1 MRRRLALILTGLG
14 VLGGQAGPAPAAPDA
29 PAPRRLANG
38 LEVIV
43 TPLPRAQRTA
53 LALVIRV
60 GEHHDPAGKSGLA
73 HLIEHCL
80 VTAAAGDCP
89 ARTYEA
95 LAQRYPD
102 GSTAQTSDRH
112 TLVAYV
118 FPPERLEE
126 ELRELA
132 ARLGDLRVTADDLAR
147 EKPRVLAEV
156 TNMFEGLPGLAA
168 MNRARQRL
176 LPTPSGGR
184 RAGLPAHVE
193 ALTLEEVV
201 AHAAKHYRAGNAVL
215 CLAGRFDE
223 APTRAL
229 VEQVLGALPRGEPP
243 TLLAPAAATG
253 PPGIDVL
260 RRALPPGETA
270 RATLAFAAPSPSS
283 PDYAPFVTLLSRLFD
298 PQAPFKVFP
307 PPLYFAPLDEPG
319 AAYVSTALE
328 PGESPEA
335 AVARLQ
341 AKVTVAVSAPS
352 SPADATRVLNIYG
365 LLLGVT
371 RPSSAFSQSQGENTY
386 LAAMGPAMRH
396 VLGLDPERLG
406 KELGQVR
413 SLPLGEIAARLFDP
427 LKAGAAVVTS
437 P

>member
-1 MRRRLALILTGLG
+1 MRRWLALLLPAL
-14 VLGGQAGPAPAAPDA
+14 VALRPGPAPAAPEGT
-29 PAPRRLANG
+29 APRRLASG
-38 LEVIV
+38 LEVIL

-53 LALVIRV
+53 LALVVRV

-73 HLIEHCL
+73 HLVEHCL

-126 ELRELA
+126 ELREAA
-132 ARLGDLRVTADDLAR
+132 ARLSDLRITADDVAR

-156 TNMFEGLPGLAA
+156 ANMFEGLPGLAA

-184 RAGLPAHVE
+184 RAGLPAHVGT
-193 ALTLEEVV
+193 LTLEEVL
-201 AHAAKHYRAGNAVL
+201 AHVTKHYRAGNAL
-215 CLAGRFDE
+215 LSLAGPFDE

-229 VEQVLGALPRGEPP
+229 VQQLFADLPHGEPP
-243 TLLAPAAATG
+243 ALLVAPVAVA
-253 PPGIDVL
+253 PPGLDVL
-260 RRALPPGETA
+260 RRPLPPGESA
-270 RATLAFAAPSPSS
+270 RATLAFAAPDPSS
-283 PDYAPFVTLLSRLFD
+283 PDYAPFVTLLARLFD
-298 PQAPFKVFP
+298 AQAPFKVFP

-328 PGESPEA
+328 PDESPEA

-341 AKVTVAVSAPS
+341 ARVTAAVSAPS
-352 SPADATRVLNIYG
+352 SPADAARVLNTYG
-365 LLLGVT
+365 LLLGVRAAST
-371 RPSSAFSQSQGENTY
+371 TQQAQNPY
-386 LAAMGPAMRH
+386 LAAMGPAVRH
-396 VLGLDPERLG
+396 VLGLDPERLRR
-406 KELGQVR
+406 ELGQVG
-413 SLPLGEIAARLFDP
+413 SLPLGKIAARLFDP
-427 LKAGAAVVTS
+427 LKAGAAVVTAA

>member
-1 MRRRLALILTGLG
+1 MRPWMGLLLLPAVVALRPGS
-14 VLGGQAGPAPAAPDA
+14 APAAPQESE
-29 PAPRRLANG
+29 PRRLASG
-38 LEVIV
+38 LEVIL

-53 LALVIRV
+53 LALVFRV
-60 GEHHDPAGKSGLA
+60 GEHHDPAGRSGLA
-73 HLIEHCL
+73 HLVEHCL

-132 ARLGDLRVTADDLAR
+132 ARLGELKVTADDLAR

-168 MNRARQRL
+168 MNRARERL

-184 RAGLPAHVE
+184 RAGLPAQVE

-201 AHAAKHYRAGNAVL
+201 AHAAKHYTAGNTVL
-215 CLAGRFDE
+215 ALAGPFDE

-229 VEQVLGALPRGEPP
+229 VERLFSALPRGEPP
-243 TLLAPAAATG
+243 TLLPSPTTG
-253 PPGIDVL
+253 SSPGIDVL
-260 RRALPPGETA
+260 RRPLPPGETA
-270 RATLAFAAPSPSS
+270 RATLAFAAPAPSS

-319 AAYVSTALE
+319 AAYVSAALE
-328 PGESPEA
+328 PDESPEA

-341 AKVTVAVSAPS
+341 ARVTAAVSAPS
-352 SPADATRVLNIYG
+352 SPADATRVLNFYG
-365 LLLGVT
+365 PLLGVRAT
-371 RPSSAFSQSQGENTY
+371 SATQQAQSPY
-386 LAAMGPAMRH
+386 LAAMGPAVRH
-396 VLGLDPERLG
+396 VLGLNPERLR
-406 KELGQVR
+406 KQLGEVGT
-413 SLPLGEIAARLFDP
+413 LPLGKLAARLFDP